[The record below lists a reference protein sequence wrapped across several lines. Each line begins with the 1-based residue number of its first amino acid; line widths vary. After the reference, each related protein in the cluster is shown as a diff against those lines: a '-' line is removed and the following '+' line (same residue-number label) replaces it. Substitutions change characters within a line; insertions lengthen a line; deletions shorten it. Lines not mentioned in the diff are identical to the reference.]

1 MWKPPSATAGARTR
15 GPNAVQVLRD
25 PESEFD
31 DTEMESEVEE
41 NVNMEVDAEPLTPPD
56 TVQSAAAKTPVTTAT
71 AASSANPVPSTSGMN
86 RPNTSVPSKSV
97 SASRSINFFR
107 CNQILKY

>member
-1 MWKPPSATAGARTR
+1 
-15 GPNAVQVLRD
+15 
-25 PESEFD
+25 
-31 DTEMESEVEE
+31 
-41 NVNMEVDAEPLTPPD
+41 VNIEVDAEPLTPPD

-107 CNQILKY
+107 CNQILKYQSTLLCT

>member
-31 DTEMESEVEE
+31 DTEMESEVE
-41 NVNMEVDAEPLTPPD
+41 
-56 TVQSAAAKTPVTTAT
+56 
-71 AASSANPVPSTSGMN
+71 
-86 RPNTSVPSKSV
+86 
-97 SASRSINFFR
+97 
-107 CNQILKY
+107 